1 MPNSGYCSLIISG
14 DNLDLDLIE
23 KTLKITASEKI
34 KKGEV
39 FNSVIGESQSDFI
52 SFDEKMNGKYNP
64 DKTLMALLDKL
75 ADSEEFLKK
84 LNQKACIYI
93 KCFVQSDYAQIYYTL
108 SAITLKKIAQLGIG
122 LDISILSWGG
132 VKDKKKKKSK
142 RSKKSN

>member
-1 MPNSGYCSLIISG
+1 MSNSGYCSLIISG

-39 FNSVIGESQSDFI
+39 INSLTGESPKDFI
-52 SFDEKMNGKYNP
+52 SFDEKMKGKYNP
-64 DKTLMALLDKL
+64 DKTLMILLDKL
-75 ADSEEFLKK
+75 MDNEEYLKN

-108 SAITLKKIAQLGIG
+108 SAMTLNKIAQLGID

-132 VKDKKKKKSK
+132 VKKDKKGKKNKK
-142 RSKKSN
+142 R